1 MQASSVNVLM
11 ADDHRMVREALAPF
25 VRRIARNVTILEAS
39 TIEEACSV
47 AASNQPIDLA
57 VIDLYMPGMENLH
70 GLAKIRQACPST
82 PIVILSGSSDPDD
95 MQRVLDAGATGY
107 VPKTMIGS
115 ALTGALTL
123 ALSGERFVPPGLYF
137 RAPESGERR
146 NVPPPA
152 AAESGEARHG
162 LTPRQWAVLELVV
175 SGLSNKEIA
184 RRLGIEE
191 ITVKVHVQ
199 GIFRKMQVVNRT
211 QAAAHALA
219 SGWFVPRQGTSM
231 VATNS

>member
-1 MQASSVNVLM
+1 MQGISVKVLM

-39 TIEEACSV
+39 TISEACKI
-47 AASNQPIDLA
+47 AADNQPIDLA
-57 VIDLYMPGMENLH
+57 VLDLYMPGMENLQ
-70 GLAKIRQACPST
+70 GLAQIRNVCAHT

-123 ALSGERFVPPGLYF
+123 ALSGERFVPPELYF
-137 RAPESGERR
+137 RAPDSSERKT
-146 NVPPPA
+146 VMPQVVDQP
-152 AAESGEARHG
+152 ETRHG

-175 SGLSNKEIA
+175 IGLSNKEIA

-219 SGWFVPRQGTSM
+219 SGWFVPRHGATM
-231 VATNS
+231 VAASN

>member
-1 MQASSVNVLM
+1 MQGISVNVLM

-25 VRRIARNVTILEAS
+25 VRRIARNVVILEAS
-39 TIEEACSV
+39 TIEEACKL
-47 AASNQPIDLA
+47 AADNQPIDLA
-57 VIDLYMPGMENLH
+57 VLDLYMPGMENLH
-70 GLAKIRQACPST
+70 GLAKIRLACPKT
-82 PIVILSGSSDPDD
+82 PIVILSGSSNPDD

-123 ALSGERFVPPGLYF
+123 ALSGERFVPPDLYF
-137 RAPESGERR
+137 RTPNSSERR
-146 NVPPPA
+146 SAPA
-152 AAESGEARHG
+152 SATPEQAETRHG

-175 SGLSNKEIA
+175 VGLSNKEIA

-219 SGWFVPRQGTSM
+219 SGWFVPRQGAGM
-231 VATNS
+231 VAASN

>member
-1 MQASSVNVLM
+1 MQGTNINVLM

-25 VRRIARNVTILEAS
+25 VRRIARNVAIHEAS
-39 TIEEACSV
+39 NLDEACRV
-47 AASNQPIDLA
+47 ALEQQVIDLI
-57 VIDLYMPGMENLH
+57 VLDLYMPGME
-70 GLAKIRQACPST
+70 GLDGLKRIRQVCPT
-82 PIVILSGSSDPDD
+82 APIVILSGSSDPDD

-123 ALSGERFVPPGLYF
+123 ALSGERFFPPELYA
-137 RAPESGERR
+137 RANDAGARTATA
-146 NVPPPA
+146 PPPPVD
-152 AAESGEARHG
+152 AAEAHHG

-199 GIFRKMQVVNRT
+199 GIFRKMRVANRT
-211 QAAAHALA
+211 QATAQALA
-219 SGWFVPRQGTSM
+219 SGWFVPRIPEIMAAARS
-231 VATNS
+231 

>member
-1 MQASSVNVLM
+1 MQGLSVNVLM

-25 VRRIARNVTILEAS
+25 VRRIARNVVILEAS
-39 TIEEACSV
+39 TIEEACRV
-47 AASNQPIDLA
+47 ATENQPIDLA
-57 VIDLYMPGMENLH
+57 VLDLYMPGMDNLA
-70 GLAKIRQACPST
+70 GLSRVRQVCPKT
-82 PIVILSGSSDPDD
+82 PIVILSGSSDPED

-123 ALSGERFVPPGLYF
+123 ALSGERFVPPDLYF
-137 RAPESGERR
+137 RAAEIGERR
-146 NVPPPA
+146 NAPVVEPSQ
-152 AAESGEARHG
+152 EGEARHG

-175 SGLSNKEIA
+175 AGLSNKEIA
-184 RRLGIEE
+184 RRLDIEE

-219 SGWFVPRQGTSM
+219 SGWFVPRHAASM